1 MSDEKE
7 DLIESINY
15 IYESIHLECFDSLF
29 CLPEDYQ
36 NSSLR
41 IHNAS
46 TLLYLDATQMR
57 GNKDKCG
64 KKSKLNL
71 EQIAI
76 VLLKI
81 WRIMNKSE
89 TIPEKENEVKNILD
103 EQNLAAEEYLISDPW
118 DGQFVEKQ
126 YI

>member
-7 DLIESINY
+7 DLIESINF
-15 IYESIHLECFDSLF
+15 IYENIHLECTDSLF
-29 CLPEDYQ
+29 YPAENYE
-36 NSSLR
+36 NSSIR

-46 TLLYLDATQMR
+46 TLLYLDATQM
-57 GNKDKCG
+57 GSNKDKCG
-64 KKSKLNL
+64 KRSKLKL

-103 EQNLAAEEYLISDPW
+103 EQNLVAEDYLIIDPW
-118 DGQFVEKQ
+118 EGKFIEKQ